1 MEKKLNAML
10 PVVADSWARL
20 RGCDVDRLFSCIK
33 FKDVQSIKD
42 AGSIIFAKRKDF
54 EDYVCE
60 AVSYYIEDFT
70 SNE

>member
-1 MEKKLNAML
+1 MENQLNAML
-10 PVVADSWARL
+10 PVVADSWDRL
-20 RGCDVDRLFSCIK
+20 RGCDVDRLLSCIK

-42 AGSIIFAKRKDF
+42 AGSIIVAKRKDL

>member
-1 MEKKLNAML
+1 MEKKLNEML

-20 RGCDVDRLFSCIK
+20 RGCDVDRLLSCIE
-33 FKDVQSIKD
+33 FKDVKSIQE
-42 AGSIIFAKRKDF
+42 AGSIIVAKRKDL

-60 AVSYYIEDFT
+60 AVAYYIEDFT